1 MNSDNP
7 VGAENQQGRLESYL
21 SGFADGE
28 GTFSVGVTRRPDQ
41 ENGFQLVPE
50 FRVSQ
55 NAERASVLSVFKDTL
70 GCGAIRQNDRQRR
83 ADRTLVFVI

>member
-1 MNSDNP
+1 M
-7 VGAENQQGRLESYL
+7 EK
-21 SGFADGE
+21 
-28 GTFSVGVTRRPDQ
+28 GTFSVGVTRRPDL

-70 GCGAIRQNDRQRR
+70 GCGAIRQNDR
-83 ADRTLVFVI
+83 